1 MHGIFNRTNVPK
13 FDMETPT
20 DKAKKIEKMKE
31 NNISGWD
38 LISLKKPKNFNL
50 IKSMIQKMRITVF
63 SNAETAIT
71 IFLVSKR
78 VGLNNAA
85 NIALW
90 ETDNRP
96 NPKKN

>member
-13 FDMETPT
+13 FDMETPI
-20 DKAKKIEKMKE
+20 DKAKKIEKMNE
-31 NNISGWD
+31 NNTSGWD
-38 LISLKKPKNFNL
+38 FISLKNPKNFNL
-50 IKSMIQKMRITVF
+50 IKRIIQKIRITAF

-71 IFLVSKR
+71 MFFVSKR

-96 NPKKN
+96 ATVGS